1 MRLTFSVT
9 PVSWLLASTL
19 FTTGLSFS
27 AAIFNPC
34 GSTVQAARTIGR
46 DGEDGTDGR
55 AGRAGRAGDDSTV
68 RATGS
73 PMNVNLAGEDGSN
86 GEAGEHAVRA
96 RCGVQDRP
104 SRDLEA
110 ADGGDGGAGGRGGA
124 GGDGGQLTVYYQQLG
139 HLRNI
144 YVNAAG
150 GRGGEGGRGGRGTEG
165 CDCEDDEWTITTC
178 TDGTCTSSEYECE
191 DGDRGQ
197 DGGYGSTGKEGEL
210 GRARLI
216 ESSGPL
222 ENDNPSVESA
232 IATFSSSPVALS
244 RNLWEVRTGAKYFF
258 AEGSTVG
265 DEYDQYAGRAEKSFQ
280 LVWDAERP
288 RTTTEGNLKVEIDPQ
303 GELQV
308 TTQDDLWIKGDFSNS
323 DDENLTTYRV
333 QGAVLA
339 SEALKLSLGRNRG
352 RGQALTVNVI
362 DTASQSDLVDT
373 QFRLRY
379 YTDEGDRRSRF
390 ISRYEGAVPA
400 ELVTQDYNRFSVA
413 LGQLPINASHL
424 GRGTQVRME
433 LTVIRS
439 YGDNT
444 AEQVLNWSGRL

>member
-1 MRLTFSVT
+1 MRLTFSVA

-27 AAIFNPC
+27 TAIFNPC
-34 GSTVQAARTIGR
+34 GSTVQAARTFGR
-46 DGEDGTDGR
+46 DGEDGVDGR
-55 AGRAGRAGDDSTV
+55 AGRTGRAGDDSTV
-68 RATGS
+68 QATGS
-73 PMNVNLAGEDGSN
+73 PINVNLTGEDGGN

-96 RCGVQDRP
+96 RCGDQDRP
-104 SRDLEA
+104 SHDLEA
-110 ADGGDGGAGGRGGA
+110 ADGGDGGDGGRGGA
-124 GGDGGQLTVYYQQLG
+124 GGDGGQLTVYYEQLG
-139 HLRNI
+139 NLRSI

-150 GRGGEGGRGGRGTEG
+150 GRGGDGGRGGRGTEG
-165 CDCEDDEWTITTC
+165 CDCEDDAWTITTC
-178 TDGTCTSSEYECE
+178 TDGTCTDAEYECE
-191 DGDRGQ
+191 DGDHGRAGA
-197 DGGYGSTGKEGEL
+197 YGNTGEEGEL

-222 ENDNPSVESA
+222 ENDNPSVEGA

-258 AEGSTVG
+258 AEGSIIG
-265 DEYDQYAGRAEKSFQ
+265 DEYDQYTGRAEKSFQ

-288 RTTTEGNLKVEIDPQ
+288 RSGTEGDLKVEIDPQ

-308 TTQDDLWIKGDFSNS
+308 TTQDDLWIDGDVSES
-323 DDENLTTYRV
+323 EDLTTYRV

-339 SEALKLSLGRNRG
+339 SEAVQLSLGRNRG
-352 RGQALTVNVI
+352 RGQALTVTVI
-362 DTASQSDLVDT
+362 DTAGQSDLVDT
-373 QFRLRY
+373 QFHLRY

-413 LGQLPINASHL
+413 LGQLPINAAHL

-444 AEQVLNWSGRL
+444 AEQVLDWSGQL